1 MKNIHRCAVHSATVQ
16 VRVRSRIALH
26 GRKTRSSTIGYRP
39 QMSTLVRLLLAGA
52 TGAAA
57 ALCPAAAAQDRP
69 RLSTNEAY
77 VEETLRATVLKI
89 SDPLSVLAFVL
100 ESLPDQVKIY
110 PTENY
115 YYFRFTHDGT
125 PYAGSIRLPPGERDE
140 GKIEFGYYKDLT
152 EWSDAMAGGVHLI
165 VSRAQGL
172 EVQRLDRF
180 AYRLTYLNKSV
191 VFMLNDL
198 SDVRP
203 PAAALGADEKFLG
216 PIFDESGVRF
226 FLLFNAKLKL
236 FHYVLDETVRV
247 ADDLSATAGADRIL
261 IGRRTGFAFYRD
273 HLADRKIL
281 IGVYEGNSRIN
292 NYFDGPFDQLPENF
306 IEGDELRG
314 AIVAS
319 DPSVK
324 GQLDRLG
331 NYHHEEGRYLIH
343 PYMLYHRQSD
353 LQTIH
358 ACAARSVA
366 RPALYYRCF
375 VASLPEEVGAKR
387 SPALRYKR

>member
-1 MKNIHRCAVHSATVQ
+1 MSA
-16 VRVRSRIALH
+16 
-26 GRKTRSSTIGYRP
+26 
-39 QMSTLVRLLLAGA
+39 LVRLVCAGA
-52 TGAAA
+52 LGAAA
-57 ALCPAAAAQDRP
+57 AFYATEAVCAPDRP
-69 RLSTNEAY
+69 RLTTNEAY
-77 VEETLRATVLKI
+77 VEEALRATELGI

-100 ESLPDQVKIY
+100 ESLPDRVKVY

-115 YYFRFTHDGT
+115 YYFRFTHNGT

-152 EWSDAMAGGVHLI
+152 EWSDAIAGDVHLI
-165 VSRAQGL
+165 AGPAQGL
-172 EVQRLDRF
+172 EMERLDRF
-180 AYRLTYLNKSV
+180 AYRLTYRNKSV

-198 SDVRP
+198 SDVHP
-203 PAAALGADEKFLG
+203 PAAVLGADEKFLG

-226 FLLFNAKLKL
+226 FLLFNPKLKL
-236 FHYVLDETVRV
+236 FHFVLDETVRV
-247 ADDLSATAGADRIL
+247 ADELSATAGTDRIL
-261 IGRRTGFAFYRD
+261 LGRRTGFAFYRD

-306 IEGDELRG
+306 IQGDELRG

-319 DPSVK
+319 DPSAK

-331 NYHHEEGRYLIH
+331 NYLHEEGRYLIH

-358 ACAARSVA
+358 TCATRSVG
-366 RPALYYRCF
+366 RPAVYYRCF
-375 VASLPEEVGAKR
+375 VASLPEESAGKHSSARRHKR
-387 SPALRYKR
+387 

>member
-1 MKNIHRCAVHSATVQ
+1 MSMR
-16 VRVRSRIALH
+16 
-26 GRKTRSSTIGYRP
+26 GYRTG
-39 QMSTLVRLLLAGA
+39 MRALVRLLCTGVL
-52 TGAAA
+52 GAAA
-57 ALCPAAAAQDRP
+57 AVYAAGGVCAADRP

-77 VEETLRATVLKI
+77 VEETLRATELGI

-100 ESLPDQVKIY
+100 ESLPDRVKVY

-115 YYFRFTHDGT
+115 YYFRFTHNGT

-152 EWSDAMAGGVHLI
+152 EWSDAIAGDVHLI
-165 VSRAQGL
+165 AGPAQGL
-172 EVQRLDRF
+172 EMERLDRF
-180 AYRLTYLNKSV
+180 VYRLTYRNKSV

-198 SDVRP
+198 SDVHP

-226 FLLFNAKLKL
+226 FLLFNTKLKL
-236 FHYVLDETVRV
+236 FHYVLDETARL
-247 ADDLSATAGADRIL
+247 ADELSATAGADRIL
-261 IGRRTGFAFYRD
+261 VGRRTGFAFYWD

-281 IGVYEGNSRIN
+281 VGVYEGNSRIN

-306 IEGDELRG
+306 IQGDELRD

-331 NYHHEEGRYLIH
+331 NYLHEEGRFLIH

-358 ACAARSVA
+358 TCAARSVG
-366 RPALYYRCF
+366 RPAAYYRCF
-375 VASLPEEVGAKR
+375 VASLPEESAGKHPPARRHKR
-387 SPALRYKR
+387 

>member
-1 MKNIHRCAVHSATVQ
+1 M
-16 VRVRSRIALH
+16 
-26 GRKTRSSTIGYRP
+26 STTGYR
-39 QMSTLVRLLLAGA
+39 MSTLVRLLHAGVL
-52 TGAAA
+52 GAAA
-57 ALCPAAAAQDRP
+57 TFYATGGACAPDRP

-77 VEETLRATVLKI
+77 VEETLRATELGI

-100 ESLPDQVKIY
+100 ESLPDRVKVY

-115 YYFRFTHDGT
+115 YYFRFMHDGT
-125 PYAGSIRLPPGERDE
+125 PYAGSIRLPPGDRDE
-140 GKIEFGYYKDLT
+140 GKIEFGYYKDLS
-152 EWSDAMAGGVHLI
+152 EWSDAMAGDVHLI
-165 VSRAQGL
+165 AGPAQGL
-172 EVQRLDRF
+172 EMERLDRF
-180 AYRLTYLNKSV
+180 AYRLTFRNKSV

-198 SDVRP
+198 SEVRP
-203 PAAALGADEKFLG
+203 PSAALGADETFLG

-261 IGRRTGFAFYRD
+261 VGRRTGFAFYRD
-273 HLADRKIL
+273 HLVDRKIL
-281 IGVYEGNSRIN
+281 IGAYEGNSRIN

-306 IEGDELRG
+306 IQGEELRG

-319 DPSVK
+319 DPGVK

-331 NYHHEEGRYLIH
+331 NYLHEEGRYLIH

-353 LQTIH
+353 LLAIH
-358 ACAARSVA
+358 TCAARSVG
-366 RPALYYRCF
+366 RPAVYYRCF
-375 VASLPEEVGAKR
+375 LTSPPEESTPRR
-387 SPALRYKR
+387 SPARRSKR

>member
-1 MKNIHRCAVHSATVQ
+1 MR
-16 VRVRSRIALH
+16 
-26 GRKTRSSTIGYRP
+26 RKRKSIMSMRGYRTG
-39 QMSTLVRLLLAGA
+39 MSALVRLLCTGVL
-52 TGAAA
+52 GAAA
-57 ALCPAAAAQDRP
+57 AVYATGGVCAADRP
-69 RLSTNEAY
+69 RLSINEAY
-77 VEETLRATVLKI
+77 VEETLRATELGT

-100 ESLPDQVKIY
+100 ESLPDRVKVY

-115 YYFRFTHDGT
+115 YYFRFTHNGT

-152 EWSDAMAGGVHLI
+152 EWSDAIAGDVHLI
-165 VSRAQGL
+165 AGPAQGL
-172 EVQRLDRF
+172 EMERLDRF
-180 AYRLTYLNKSV
+180 AYRLTYRNKSV

-198 SDVRP
+198 SDVHP

-226 FLLFNAKLKL
+226 FLLFNTKLKL
-236 FHYVLDETVRV
+236 FHYVLDETARL
-247 ADDLSATAGADRIL
+247 ADELSATAGADRIL
-261 IGRRTGFAFYRD
+261 VGRRTGFAFYRD

-306 IEGDELRG
+306 IQGDELRD

-331 NYHHEEGRYLIH
+331 NYLHEEGRFLIH

-358 ACAARSVA
+358 TCAARSVG
-366 RPALYYRCF
+366 RPAAYYRCF
-375 VASLPEEVGAKR
+375 VTSLPEESVGKHPPARRNKR
-387 SPALRYKR
+387 

>member
-1 MKNIHRCAVHSATVQ
+1 MSISA
-16 VRVRSRIALH
+16 SRRL
-26 GRKTRSSTIGYRP
+26 
-39 QMSTLVRLLLAGA
+39 MLLLAGA
-52 TGAAA
+52 IGGAAA
-57 ALCPAAAAQDRP
+57 LYATAGASAQDRP

-77 VEETLRATVLKI
+77 VAEALRATELKV
-89 SDPLSVLAFVL
+89 SDPLAVLAFVL
-100 ESLPDQVKIY
+100 ENLPDQVKVY

-115 YYFRFTHDGT
+115 YYFRFMHDGT

-152 EWSDAMAGGVHLI
+152 EWSDAMAQDAHLI

-191 VFMLNDL
+191 VFRLNDL

-236 FHYVLDETVRV
+236 FQYVLDETVRV
-247 ADDLSATAGADRIL
+247 PDDLLATAVSDRIL

-273 HLADRKIL
+273 HLAGRKIL

-306 IEGDELRG
+306 IAGDELLG
-314 AIVAS
+314 AIIAS

-331 NYHHEEGRYLIH
+331 NYLHEEGRYLIH

-358 ACAARSVA
+358 TCAARSLA
-366 RPALYYRCF
+366 RPAAYYRCF
-375 VASLPEEVGAKR
+375 VAGLPEESGAKR
-387 SPALRYKR
+387 SPARGHKR

>member
-1 MKNIHRCAVHSATVQ
+1 M
-16 VRVRSRIALH
+16 
-26 GRKTRSSTIGYRP
+26 STTGYRTG
-39 QMSTLVRLLLAGA
+39 MHTLRGRLRAAVL
-52 TGAAA
+52 AAA
-57 ALCPAAAAQDRP
+57 AGFYAIGGACALDRP

-77 VEETLRATVLKI
+77 VEETLRAMEFEI

-100 ESLPDQVKIY
+100 ENLPDRVKVY

-115 YYFRFTHDGT
+115 YYFRFTLNGT

-152 EWSDAMAGGVHLI
+152 EWSDALAGGVHLI
-165 VSRAQGL
+165 VSPAQGL
-172 EVQRLDRF
+172 EIERLDRF
-180 AYRLTYLNKSV
+180 AYRLTYRNKSV

-203 PAAALGADEKFLG
+203 PAAALGADENFLG

-226 FLLFNAKLKL
+226 FLIFNAKLKL

-247 ADDLSATAGADRIL
+247 ADDLVAVAGAHRIL

-281 IGVYEGNSRIN
+281 IGAYEGNSRIN

-306 IEGDELRG
+306 IQGEELRG

-319 DPSVK
+319 DPSVR

-331 NYHHEEGRYLIH
+331 NYLHEEGRYLIH

-353 LQTIH
+353 LQPIH
-358 ACAARSVA
+358 ACAARSQR

-375 VASLPEEVGAKR
+375 VASLPEESGAKR
-387 SPALRYKR
+387 SPARRHKR

>member
-1 MKNIHRCAVHSATVQ
+1 M
-16 VRVRSRIALH
+16 
-26 GRKTRSSTIGYRP
+26 STTGYRTG
-39 QMSTLVRLLLAGA
+39 MHTLRGRLRAA
-52 TGAAA
+52 VIAAA
-57 ALCPAAAAQDRP
+57 ASFYAIGGACALDRP

-77 VEETLRATVLKI
+77 VEETLRAMEFEI

-100 ESLPDQVKIY
+100 ENLPDRVKVY

-115 YYFRFTHDGT
+115 YYFRFTLNGT

-152 EWSDAMAGGVHLI
+152 EWSDALSGGVHLI
-165 VSRAQGL
+165 VGPAQGL
-172 EVQRLDRF
+172 EIERLDRF
-180 AYRLTYLNKSV
+180 AYRLTYRNKSV

-203 PAAALGADEKFLG
+203 PAAALGADENFLG

-226 FLLFNAKLKL
+226 FLIFNAKLKL

-247 ADDLSATAGADRIL
+247 ADDLSAVAGADRIL

-281 IGVYEGNSRIN
+281 IGAYEGNSRIN

-306 IEGDELRG
+306 IQGEELRG

-331 NYHHEEGRYLIH
+331 NYLHEEGRYLIH

-353 LQTIH
+353 LQPIH
-358 ACAARSVA
+358 ACAARSQR

-375 VASLPEEVGAKR
+375 VASLPEESGAKR
-387 SPALRYKR
+387 SPARRHKR

>member
-1 MKNIHRCAVHSATVQ
+1 MKNLQCCAPRSATVQ
-16 VRVRSRIALH
+16 VRVRSRLALY
-26 GRKTRSSTIGYRP
+26 GCKTRSN
-39 QMSTLVRLLLAGA
+39 MSTTGCRTLMLLLLAGA

-57 ALCPAAAAQDRP
+57 ALHATAACAQDGP

-77 VEETLRATVLKI
+77 VAEALRATELKV

-100 ESLPDQVKIY
+100 ESLPDEVKVY

-115 YYFRFTHDGT
+115 YYFRFMHDGT

-152 EWSDAMAGGVHLI
+152 EWSDAMAQDVHL
-165 VSRAQGL
+165 VLSRAQGL

-180 AYRLTYLNKSV
+180 AYRLAYLNRSV
-191 VFMLNDL
+191 VFRLNDL

-236 FHYVLDETVRV
+236 FQYVLDETVR
-247 ADDLSATAGADRIL
+247 APDDLLASAASDRIL

-273 HLADRKIL
+273 RLVDRKIL

-306 IEGDELRG
+306 IAD
-314 AIVAS
+314 
-319 DPSVK
+319 
-324 GQLDRLG
+324 
-331 NYHHEEGRYLIH
+331 
-343 PYMLYHRQSD
+343 
-353 LQTIH
+353 
-358 ACAARSVA
+358 
-366 RPALYYRCF
+366 
-375 VASLPEEVGAKR
+375 
-387 SPALRYKR
+387 

>member
-1 MKNIHRCAVHSATVQ
+1 M
-16 VRVRSRIALH
+16 
-26 GRKTRSSTIGYRP
+26 STTGYRTG
-39 QMSTLVRLLLAGA
+39 MHTLRGRLRAAVL
-52 TGAAA
+52 AAA
-57 ALCPAAAAQDRP
+57 AGFYAIGGACALDRP

-77 VEETLRATVLKI
+77 VEETLRAMEFEI

-100 ESLPDQVKIY
+100 ENLPDRVKVY

-115 YYFRFTHDGT
+115 YYFRFTLNGT

-152 EWSDAMAGGVHLI
+152 EWSDALAGGVHLI
-165 VSRAQGL
+165 VSPAQGL
-172 EVQRLDRF
+172 EIERLDRF
-180 AYRLTYLNKSV
+180 AYRLTYRNKSV

-226 FLLFNAKLKL
+226 FLIFNAKLKL

-247 ADDLSATAGADRIL
+247 ADDLSAVAGADRIL

-281 IGVYEGNSRIN
+281 IGAYEGNSRIN

-306 IEGDELRG
+306 IQGEELRG

-331 NYHHEEGRYLIH
+331 NYLHEEGRYLIH
-343 PYMLYHRQSD
+343 PYMLYHRHSD
-353 LQTIH
+353 LQPIH
-358 ACAARSVA
+358 ACAARSQR

-375 VASLPEEVGAKR
+375 VASLPEESGAKR
-387 SPALRYKR
+387 SPARRHKR

>member
-1 MKNIHRCAVHSATVQ
+1 M
-16 VRVRSRIALH
+16 
-26 GRKTRSSTIGYRP
+26 STTDYRAG
-39 QMSTLVRLLLAGA
+39 MRTLVRLLHAGA
-52 TGAAA
+52 LGAATALYVTAGAYA
-57 ALCPAAAAQDRP
+57 ADRP

-77 VEETLRATVLKI
+77 LEEALRVTELGI

-100 ESLPDQVKIY
+100 ESLPDQVKVY

-115 YYFRFTHDGT
+115 YYFRFTHNGT

-152 EWSDAMAGGVHLI
+152 EWSDAIAGDVHLI
-165 VSRAQGL
+165 AGPGQGL
-172 EVQRLDRF
+172 EIERLDRF
-180 AYRLTYLNKSV
+180 AYRLTYRNKSV

-247 ADDLSATAGADRIL
+247 ADDLGAMAGVDRIL

-306 IEGDELRG
+306 IQGDELRG

-319 DPSVK
+319 DPTVK

-331 NYHHEEGRYLIH
+331 NYLHEEGRYLIH

-358 ACAARSVA
+358 ACATRSVGH
-366 RPALYYRCF
+366 PAVYYRCF
-375 VASLPEEVGAKR
+375 VASLPEESAAKR
-387 SPALRYKR
+387 SPARRYKR